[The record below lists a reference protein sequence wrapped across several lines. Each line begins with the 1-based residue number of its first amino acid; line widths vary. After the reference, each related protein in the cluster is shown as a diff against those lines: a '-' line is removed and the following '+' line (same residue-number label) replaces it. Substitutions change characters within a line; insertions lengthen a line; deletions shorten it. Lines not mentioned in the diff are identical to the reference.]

1 MDYNLFGEV
10 YLDVDDIK
18 DITLE
23 SKYADID
30 MTLWPGKPDEREE
43 EKRNAKTNR

>member
-10 YLDVDDIK
+10 FIDSGDVK
-18 DITLE
+18 DVVLE

-43 EKRNAKTNR
+43 EKRNAKAHC